1 MSEIVINDMPLDS
14 MIKIC
19 NARVYDLEESVAASK
34 YAMQTVTD
42 PTRTNITDRTLSL
55 AQCKPGTG
63 HDNFLLGIRVAF
75 DICFTMKCM
84 VEEERYH
91 FFETVTCNSTMHR
104 IIKFDLDR
112 SYCKYVDPRMIAV
125 MKELVC
131 RYNEEPT
138 KENMLKVL
146 YSNPAGFVYTMRIT
160 TNYRQLKTIHIQ
172 RKAHLLPEWRELC
185 GWIERLPHSE
195 LIVP

>member
-1 MSEIVINDMPLDS
+1 MSEIVLRDIPQDS
-14 MIKIC
+14 MIKIH
-19 NARVYDLEESVAASK
+19 NARVYDMFESVAASK
-34 YAMQTVTD
+34 YAMQTVPD
-42 PTRTNITDRTLSL
+42 PKRQEITETTRAL

-104 IIKFDLDR
+104 ITRFDLDK

-125 MKELVC
+125 MK
-131 RYNEEPT
+131 
-138 KENMLKVL
+138 
-146 YSNPAGFVYTMRIT
+146 
-160 TNYRQLKTIHIQ
+160 
-172 RKAHLLPEWRELC
+172 
-185 GWIERLPHSE
+185 
-195 LIVP
+195 